1 MRNSLFIQGA
11 GSQHLFQQ
19 LVNKLILLV
28 RAIPCFSYYIIETI
42 GPMFDFPTVNFRN
55 HCCYAG
61 FVA

>member
-1 MRNSLFIQGA
+1 M
-11 GSQHLFQQ
+11 
-19 LVNKLILLV
+19 LV

-61 FVA
+61 FAA